1 MPQESKKNSNK
12 EHKYWKL
19 TVQTSNLDTNR
30 QYKEAELQEDE
41 RETQQAYCIS
51 PGDMKGTVITG
62 LVLSLMNLQCFRE
75 R

>member
-41 RETQQAYCIS
+41 RERRSKLIVF
-51 PGDMKGTVITG
+51 PLGT
-62 LVLSLMNLQCFRE
+62 
-75 R
+75 